1 MSTDTDS
8 VPRTSPRADMAGRLT
23 GIARAD
29 LPAPIVIFLVALP
42 LSLGVAVASGAPVAA
57 GLIAAVVGGVVAGL
71 LGGSAIQLSGLTASL
86 TVVVAES
93 VQHFGW
99 AAIQLAGT
107 AGEVYVYLATVLGMV
122 VFLNLLRGMLI
133 GLVLAFAPLLSR
145 VVRDPCD
152 RCHDRRHR
160 GVRRRRTP
168 DPGGAG
174 LSRCCAM
181 RHGDNSERAVGR
193 NTQFA
198 QFSGFAKSLPIHLCL
213 FTSRLIA
220 VSGLLHRE
228 MPVRGLVPCWT
239 C

>member
-23 GIARAD
+23 GLARAD
-29 LPAPIVIFLVALP
+29 LPASIVVFLVALP

-57 GLIAAVVGGVVAGL
+57 GLIAAVGGVVAGL
-71 LGGSAIQLSGLTASL
+71 LGGSAIQAGGPTASL

-99 AAIQLAGT
+99 AAIHLART
-107 AGEVYVYLATVLGMV
+107 VGEVYVYLATVLGV
-122 VFLNLLRGMLI
+122 VFLNLLQGTPI
-133 GLVLAFAPLLSR
+133 GLVLAFALLRR
-145 VVRDPCD
+145 VVRGPCD
-152 RCHDRRHR
+152 RGHGRRHR
-160 GVRRRRTP
+160 GVRRRSTP

-174 LSRCCAM
+174 LSRCCAT
-181 RHGDNSERAVGR
+181 RHGDNNERAVGR
-193 NTQFA
+193 NAQFA

>member
-1 MSTDTDS
+1 
-8 VPRTSPRADMAGRLT
+8 MAGRLT
-23 GIARAD
+23 GLARAD
-29 LPAPIVIFLVALP
+29 LPASIVVFLVALP

-57 GLIAAVVGGVVAGL
+57 GLIAAFVGGVVVAGL
-71 LGGSAIQLSGLTASL
+71 LGGCAIQVGGPTANLS
-86 TVVVAES
+86 VVVAEG
-93 VQHFGW
+93 VQHFGR
-99 AAIQLAGT
+99 AASQLARR
-107 AGEVYVYLATVLGMV
+107 AGEVYVYLATVLGV
-122 VFLNLLRGMLI
+122 VFLNLLQGMPI
-133 GLVLAFAPLLSR
+133 GLVLAFAPLLWR

-152 RCHDRRHR
+152 QGHDRRHR

-168 DPGGAG
+168 DRGGAG

-181 RHGDNSERAVGR
+181 RHGDNNERAVGR